1 MANGVRPL
9 PTTYSQII
17 KRVLD
22 VTLAGIGL
30 SILWPLL
37 LLVALA
43 VKFDSFGPALYRGRR
58 AGLNGHPFDILK
70 FRTMIVG
77 ADKIGGPSTAGD
89 DPRIT
94 HLGLALRR
102 YKIDELPQLVNVFLG
117 HMSIVGPR
125 PEVLSEV
132 SNYSVEE
139 RQLLTVRPGITDW
152 ASLRFRDEGRILA
165 GSLDPHQAYREKI
178 RPEKVKLGLKYVR
191 QQSLRIDLKILVE
204 TMQALIGDKDGNG
217 AVD

>member
-1 MANGVRPL
+1 M
-9 PTTYSQII
+9 QIV

-22 VTLAGIGL
+22 TVLAGLGL
-30 SILWPLL
+30 CVLWPLL
-37 LLVALA
+37 LLIALA

-58 AGLNGHPFDILK
+58 AGLNGHPFNILK
-70 FRTMIVG
+70 FRTMIVD

-94 HLGLALRR
+94 HLGLILRK
-102 YKIDELPQLVNVFLG
+102 YKIDEFPQLVNVLLG
-117 HMSIVGPR
+117 HMSFVGPR

-132 SNYSVEE
+132 SNYSAEE

-165 GSLDPHQAYREKI
+165 GSPDPHQLYREKI

-204 TMQALIGDKDGNG
+204 TMRALIGVKDGNG